1 LTHGHA
7 RAGVRK
13 SDVEECRLSGRRK
26 KSIRAH
32 NTDAIHLFRRR
43 RVFDKNDVGI
53 VAMAFAHYM
62 TQYGHDG
69 PPETASAKQSIKG
82 SLCHESGLT
91 TAVCHVLANI
101 IAGLS
106 RGACHRPSR

>member
-1 LTHGHA
+1 
-7 RAGVRK
+7 
-13 SDVEECRLSGRRK
+13 
-26 KSIRAH
+26 
-32 NTDAIHLFRRR
+32 
-43 RVFDKNDVGI
+43 VFDKNDVGI

-91 TAVCHVLANI
+91 MRISSLVCHEEPVIDLQGERGVSAALVWLTFDEIATKINPSASRYSLA
-101 IAGLS
+101 
-106 RGACHRPSR
+106 